1 MQGVERYK
9 VRLLPHCKEWKL
21 EFEEAKEQLKDI
33 FKDNVDD
40 IQHVGSTSINGIYAK
55 PILDIAVVL
64 KSFENMNIEG
74 MEKAGYDYCG
84 AQNEEKDRY
93 LFVLRGEGQIS
104 LRHIHC
110 YEPNNLDF
118 YYVIHFRD
126 FLNQYEEYAKE
137 YSNLKR
143 YLSEKYPDDRFAYTE
158 EKEGFVR
165 MIYQQIDDE
174 RLNGFKDFFSQD
186 LK

>member
-9 VRLLPHCKEWKL
+9 VRLLPHSDEWKE
-21 EFEEAKEQLKDI
+21 EFEEARKQLKEI
-33 FKDNVDD
+33 FGDNIDD
-40 IQHVGSTSINGIYAK
+40 IQHVGSTSISGIYAK

-64 KSFENMNIEG
+64 KSFENMNVDG
-74 MEKAGYDYCG
+74 MKIAGYDYCG

-118 YYVIHFRD
+118 YYVTHFRD
-126 FLNQYEEYAKE
+126 YLNSHEDYAKE
-137 YSNLKR
+137 YSDLKIS
-143 YLSEKYPDDRFAYTE
+143 LAEQYPEDRFAYTDK
-158 EKEGFVR
+158 KEGFIR
-165 MIYQQIDDE
+165 MIYQKIDPE
-174 RLNGFKDFFSQD
+174 KYNRNVIK
-186 LK
+186 

>member
-9 VRLLPHCKEWKL
+9 VRLLPHCDEWEKEY
-21 EFEEAKEQLKDI
+21 EDAKNELKDI
-33 FKDNVDD
+33 LGENAID
-40 IQHVGSTSINGIYAK
+40 IQHVGSTSIKGIYAK

-64 KSFENMNIEG
+64 KSFEDMNIEG
-74 MEKAGYDYCG
+74 MKDAGYSYCG

-118 YYVIHFRD
+118 YYVILFRNY
-126 FLNQYEEYAKE
+126 LNSHEEYAKE
-137 YSNLKR
+137 YSDLKR
-143 YLSEKYPDDRFAYTE
+143 KLAKKYPDDRIAYTD
-158 EKEGFVR
+158 EKEGFIR
-165 MIYQQIDDE
+165 MIYQKVDAE
-174 RLNGFKDFFSQD
+174 RLKNFRDFFHS
-186 LK
+186 L